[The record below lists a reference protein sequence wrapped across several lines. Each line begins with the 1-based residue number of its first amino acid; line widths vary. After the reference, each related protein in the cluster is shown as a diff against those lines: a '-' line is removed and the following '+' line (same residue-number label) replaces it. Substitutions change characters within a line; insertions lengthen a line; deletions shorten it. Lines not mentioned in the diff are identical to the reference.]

1 MFRRLFCSFAL
12 LLLLP
17 LASAQTNVSP
27 QSGLQTPAIR
37 DVTFENVKALT
48 DAEQRQ
54 ITQRLHGEDP
64 DWVTRQTPDALAA
77 FVENI
82 VLAAYQDRG
91 YWRAKVSAKVTWV
104 SGRGSQ
110 RQVDVAVL
118 AITEGAQYWLK
129 GISWAGATVFSNDEL
144 LGLMAIRPFDL
155 ASRSKVAEGL
165 EAVRK
170 LYVSRGYAAF
180 AAVPQ
185 VEFDDAAHS
194 ASLMINVQEDS
205 PFRFGS
211 LSLEGLDQTAS
222 RALRQ
227 EWEKMR
233 EQPYS
238 PERLRAFLGKFLNGM
253 PPGADPLDYSNS
265 SLDLDSHTVDVF
277 VSILPAQA
285 EKRE

>member
-1 MFRRLFCSFAL
+1 VFRRLFGSFAL

-17 LASAQTNVSP
+17 LASAQANVSP
-27 QSGLQTPAIR
+27 QSGLQTTAIR

-77 FVENI
+77 FVQNI
-82 VLAAYQDRG
+82 VLAVYQDYG

-110 RQVDVAVL
+110 RQVDVAIL
-118 AITEGAQYWLK
+118 AVNEGEQYWLK
-129 GISWAGATVFSNDEL
+129 GIRWAGVTAFPNDEL

-155 ASRSKVAEGL
+155 ASRSRVAEGL
-165 EAVRK
+165 EAIRK

-180 AAVPQ
+180 SAVPQ

-194 ASLMINVQEDS
+194 VSLLINVQEDS
-205 PFRFGS
+205 PFHFGS

-227 EWEKMR
+227 EWEQMR

-238 PERLRAFLGKFLNGM
+238 PERLRAFLGKFLTM

-265 SLDLDSHTVDVF
+265 SLDLDNHTVDVF